1 MFDID
6 LLNKTGLQQNIS
18 RIKINKKS
26 KKQKII
32 FKKPEYNN
40 ELVVEE
46 SIKFSNKGNI
56 ISFLLVGILLA
67 SLVFIGTFDYDRIL
81 NNNIFITNNIEEK
94 VFADIIRLL
103 NNSDDTII
111 VESIDLDSSL
121 NFSLVINHLD
131 NIKLINNKVLNYS
144 YRIYEQNKNQYK
156 VLFSYPLNLLNSNK
170 DGNQELSRTIMRY
183 KNDYNVNSKMY
194 NQSILFTSDSKTILE
209 ILEGLIYTG
218 AIRIWPDGN
227 GRFNLEYTS

>member
-32 FKKPEYNN
+32 FKKSEYNN
-40 ELVVEE
+40 ELVAEE
-46 SIKFSNKGNI
+46 SIEFSNKGNI
-56 ISFLLVGILLA
+56 VSFLLVGVLLA

-170 DGNQELSRTIMRY
+170 NGNQELSRTIMRY